1 MSQMMQQQQMAAL
14 DQNHAYIASRANA
27 VDAVQGTIAELGNIF
42 QVRSLT
48 LPPNPNPNPDPDPDP
63 NPDPNPSP
71 NPNPNP

>member
-42 QVRSLT
+42 QELTLTPTPTPTLTPTMTLT
-48 LPPNPNPNPDPDPDP
+48 LP
-63 NPDPNPSP
+63 
-71 NPNPNP
+71 